1 MTLSLLC
8 RGLVPS
14 AERRG
19 PAYGLQEEGVTSC
32 FVGDVKRRWPLI
44 WALKHGW
51 DLERVEK
58 RDLSLRRNDLEAWK
72 SDAGIVS

>member
-1 MTLSLLC
+1 M
-8 RGLVPS
+8 
-14 AERRG
+14 
-19 PAYGLQEEGVTSC
+19 
-32 FVGDVKRRWPLI
+32 I